1 MLGNFV
7 IGLREGLEAAIVVSI
22 LIAYLIKIGRRE
34 QVAAVWTGVSLAIVA
49 CLIFAAL
56 IDLTS
61 TKLPAKFEPAFTGT
75 VSLLAVAGVTW
86 MIFWMR
92 KVSAT
97 ISGELR
103 AKVDEALVVGT
114 SAMITLA
121 FIAVARE
128 GFETAIFIW
137 SAIKATG
144 DTAIP
149 IIGAALGLATSVVLG
164 YLLYKRTVKIN
175 LSVFFR
181 WTGAFLIIVAAGVL
195 SAAVH
200 EFQEIGWLPGAENL
214 AFDVSSTINPNS
226 WYGALLEGTINF
238 NAKTTVLQ
246 VVVWVCFVASVTFAY
261 FRPMSAA
268 NPASSA
274 SSASSSDS
282 PDSPAKSPKAV
293 KS

>member
-1 MLGNFV
+1 M
-7 IGLREGLEAAIVVSI
+7 
-22 LIAYLIKIGRRE
+22 
-34 QVAAVWTGVSLAIVA
+34 
-49 CLIFAAL
+49 
-56 IDLTS
+56 
-61 TKLPAKFEPAFTGT
+61 
-75 VSLLAVAGVTW
+75 
-86 MIFWMR
+86 
-92 KVSAT
+92 
-97 ISGELR
+97 
-103 AKVDEALVVGT
+103 
-114 SAMITLA
+114 
-121 FIAVARE
+121 
-128 GFETAIFIW
+128 
-137 SAIKATG
+137 
-144 DTAIP
+144 
-149 IIGAALGLATSVVLG
+149 VLG

-261 FRPMSAA
+261 FRPTAKA
-268 NPASSA
+268 ASSA
-274 SSASSSDS
+274 ASSSDSPDS